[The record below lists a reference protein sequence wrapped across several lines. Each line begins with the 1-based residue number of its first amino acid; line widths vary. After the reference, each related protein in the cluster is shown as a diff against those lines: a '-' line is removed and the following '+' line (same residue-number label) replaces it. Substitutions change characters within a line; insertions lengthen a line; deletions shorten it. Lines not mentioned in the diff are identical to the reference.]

1 MDLFLA
7 SCQAL
12 GVGLATG
19 VLAGAV
25 LRSGSPPA
33 LLVSAAVAGAVV
45 GALSMSADDES
56 VVLGAL
62 IGLVG
67 GAVAALAAAGL
78 VAGAVRRAGEGSAA
92 IPAIVALVAGL
103 VAVFSILLPPFSL
116 AALAALLWLAS
127 ARRRRAERKHE
138 GLRVLR

>member
-1 MDLFLA
+1 
-7 SCQAL
+7 
-12 GVGLATG
+12 
-19 VLAGAV
+19 
-25 LRSGSPPA
+25 
-33 LLVSAAVAGAVV
+33 VSAAVAGAVV
-45 GALSMSADDES
+45 RALSMSADDES